1 MLTMVN
7 DARIA
12 LRKSPIGFINPLVGV
27 SFSVERRRAL
37 TIDYRSMP
45 PTFLTASTIS
55 LTALTLVAARLDST
69 RAVVGT
75 L

>member
-1 MLTMVN
+1 MVN

-12 LRKSPIGFINPLVGV
+12 LQKSPIGFINPLVGV
-27 SFSVERRRAL
+27 SFSVERKQAL
-37 TIDYRSMP
+37 TVVHRSMR
-45 PTFLTASTIS
+45 PTFLTVSTTS
-55 LTALTLVAARLDST
+55 LTALTLVAAHLDST